1 MLQLRH
7 TKVGQWLAPL
17 VSALLKS
24 GVDFLIL
31 VGAPEDLRHE
41 SNIHSIHYFLA
52 DPHYA
57 GARRRRSYRIRSTE
71 VSN

>member
-1 MLQLRH
+1 
-7 TKVGQWLAPL
+7 
-17 VSALLKS
+17 
-24 GVDFLIL
+24 L

-57 GARRRRSYRIRSTE
+57 GAREGAPIESDQLK
-71 VSN
+71 